1 MSPRTSRAQRVV
13 PTILGG
19 AALLS
24 VAVLFVRD
32 ALPTLFDGHAHE
44 LLGAIPLA
52 LIALAYLLYQGA
64 HRPAPR
70 EWIKALILAVAF
82 LFWAANQLRPDM
94 RQAGLF
100 NDIAIALFVLDVF
113 LVMIGWPAAAPDGA
127 FAEASV
133 GPAGERVRED
143 RIAFDVPRTIAPPP
157 SISSQ
162 PRQDW
167 RGADFS
173 TVPATSGQKVACLL
187 LVALSCLAVVRLGK
201 TDAES

>member
-1 MSPRTSRAQRVV
+1 MDTRPNRAQTAV
-13 PTILGG
+13 PAILGG

-24 VAVLFVRD
+24 VAALFVRD
-32 ALPTLFDGHAHE
+32 AYPKLFRSDAHE
-44 LLGAIPLA
+44 LLGAVPLA
-52 LIALAYLLYQGA
+52 LVAFAYLLYQGA

-82 LFWAANQLRPDM
+82 LFWAANQLRPAM
-94 RQAGLF
+94 RQAALF

-143 RIAFDVPRTIAPPP
+143 RIALDVPRTIAPPP
-157 SISSQ
+157 SIIFQ

-167 RGADFS
+167 RQGDLA
-173 TVPATSGQKVACLL
+173 TVPATNKQKLACLM
-187 LVALSCLAVVRLGK
+187 LVALSCMAVVRLGK

>member
-1 MSPRTSRAQRVV
+1 
-13 PTILGG
+13 
-19 AALLS
+19 
-24 VAVLFVRD
+24 VLFVRD
-32 ALPTLFDGHAHE
+32 ALPTRFDPHAHD

-52 LIALAYLLYQGA
+52 SVAVAYLLYQGA

-94 RQAGLF
+94 RWAGLF

-113 LVMIGWPAAAPDGA
+113 LVMIGWPADSRDGA
-127 FAEASV
+127 FAEASAE
-133 GPAGERVRED
+133 PASERVRYETNLED
-143 RIAFDVPRTIAPPP
+143 SRTIAPPP
-157 SISSQ
+157 SINSQ
-162 PRQDW
+162 PMQDW
-167 RGADFS
+167 WVGDLA
-173 TVPATSGQKVACLL
+173 TVPVTNRQKVACLL

>member
-1 MSPRTSRAQRVV
+1 MYSRPSRAQRAV
-13 PTILGG
+13 PAVLGG

-32 ALPTLFDGHAHE
+32 VLPARFDAHAHE
-44 LLGAIPLA
+44 LLGAVPLA
-52 LIALAYLLYQGA
+52 LVALAYLLYQGA

-70 EWIKALILAVAF
+70 EWVKALILAVAF

-113 LVMIGWPAAAPDGA
+113 LVMIGWPAASPDGA
-127 FAEASV
+127 FAEAST
-133 GPAGERVRED
+133 GPDSERVRED
-143 RIAFDVPRTIAPPP
+143 RIGLELPVTIASRP
-157 SISSQ
+157 SINSQ

-167 RGADFS
+167 REGDLVAS
-173 TVPATSGQKVACLL
+173 SVIGRQKLAYLL
-187 LVALSCLAVVRLGK
+187 LVALSCVAVVRLGK
-201 TDAES
+201 TEPES

>member
-1 MSPRTSRAQRVV
+1 MSPRSSRAQRAV
-13 PTILGG
+13 PAILGG

-24 VAVLFVRD
+24 VGVLFVRD
-32 ALPTLFDGHAHE
+32 ALPTRFSAHAHE

-82 LFWAANQLRPDM
+82 LFWAANQLRPEIL
-94 RQAGLF
+94 QAGLF

-113 LVMIGWPAAAPDGA
+113 LVMIGWPADSRDGA
-127 FAEASV
+127 FAEANVSP
-133 GPAGERVRED
+133 GSERARDEIVLED
-143 RIAFDVPRTIAPPP
+143 SRTIAPPP
-157 SISSQ
+157 SITYK

-167 RGADFS
+167 RDSDLA
-173 TVPATSGQKVACLL
+173 TVPATSRQKLACLL

-201 TDAES
+201 TDVES

>member
-1 MSPRTSRAQRVV
+1 
-13 PTILGG
+13 
-19 AALLS
+19 
-24 VAVLFVRD
+24 VLFVRD
-32 ALPTLFDGHAHE
+32 ALPTLFDAHAHD

-52 LIALAYLLYQGA
+52 SVAVAYLLYQGA

-113 LVMIGWPAAAPDGA
+113 LVMIGWPVSAPDGA
-127 FAEASV
+127 FAQTS
-133 GPAGERVRED
+133 PAVERVRGETWVED
-143 RIAFDVPRTIAPPP
+143 PRTIAPPP
-157 SISSQ
+157 SISLQ

-167 RGADFS
+167 RRGDLA
-173 TVPATSGQKVACLL
+173 TVPVTNRQKAACLL
-187 LVALSCLAVVRLGK
+187 LVALSCVAVVRLGK